1 MTKKA
6 SKLIN
11 ENVIRRWGKLANM
24 PALTEN
30 FLETLEDE
38 TVEEAAHEDEMDAA
52 EDEIAAGEDEM
63 EAGMEAEASM
73 EEKEAVEDIVR
84 AVVDAIAAETGV
96 DIEVEGEAGD
106 EGAMDDMDM
115 GMDAS
120 DELDD
125 DADMDMDDA
134 DAAMRNK
141 KKAVNPRM
149 RDPEMRDMAY
159 NRDDELEEGKHG
171 MGKGDQSKTRADYSK
186 NKDKKA
192 DRKEDKKEREAYDK
206 KSKKSGSREGDQ
218 SKSKADF
225 EEALDLEI
233 VDDEALTEAVLKR
246 VVERLL
252 KKN

>member
-30 FLETLEDE
+30 FIDSLEED
-38 TVEEAAHEDEMDAA
+38 AMEDEMDAA
-52 EDEIAAGEDEM
+52 EDEMAAGEDEM

-106 EGAMDDMDM
+106 EEAMDDMDA

-120 DELDD
+120 DEM
-125 DADMDMDDA
+125 DADADRDMDD
-134 DAAMRNK
+134 DPAMRDG
-141 KKAVNPRM
+141 AYM
-149 RDPEMRDMAY
+149 RDPM
-159 NRDDELEEGKHG
+159 NRDDDEDLEERQKYGGNKNNEKTNDRSKKGHHGRGPKDKETAKEEGEIDESLELEV
-171 MGKGDQSKTRADYSK
+171 
-186 NKDKKA
+186 
-192 DRKEDKKEREAYDK
+192 
-206 KSKKSGSREGDQ
+206 
-218 SKSKADF
+218 
-225 EEALDLEI
+225 I
-233 VDDEALTEAVLKR
+233 DDEALTEAVLSR

-252 KKN
+252 KKS

>member
-30 FLETLEDE
+30 FLENLEDE

-52 EDEIAAGEDEM
+52 EDEIAAGEAEV
-63 EAGMEAEASM
+63 EAGEEAEASL

-106 EGAMDDMDM
+106 EDAMDDMDA

-134 DAAMRNK
+134 DAAMRDKN
-141 KKAVNPRM
+141 VNPRM

-171 MGKGDQSKTRADYSK
+171 MGKGDQSKTRADYEG
-186 NKDKKA
+186 NKDKDPKA
-192 DRKEDKKEREAYDK
+192 DKKAREKYDK
-206 KSKKSGSREGDQ
+206 KSKDSGARKGDQ

-233 VDDEALTEAVLKR
+233 VDDEALTEAVLAR

>member
-30 FLETLEDE
+30 FIDSLEDE

-106 EGAMDDMDM
+106 EEAMDDMDA

-120 DELDD
+120 DEMDD

-134 DAAMRNK
+134 DAAMRDMK
-141 KKAVNPRM
+141 KKNVNPRM
-149 RDPEMRDMAY
+149 RDPEMRNVY
-159 NRDDELEEGKHG
+159 NRDDDEDLEERQKYGG
-171 MGKGDQSKTRADYSK
+171 NEGDIPD
-186 NKDKKA
+186 A
-192 DRKEDKKEREAYDK
+192 DRKKKGHHGKGQKRKGTAKE
-206 KSKKSGSREGDQ
+206 EGEVDE
-218 SKSKADF
+218 S
-225 EEALDLEI
+225 LELEVI
-233 VDDEALTEAVLKR
+233 DDEALTEAVLSR